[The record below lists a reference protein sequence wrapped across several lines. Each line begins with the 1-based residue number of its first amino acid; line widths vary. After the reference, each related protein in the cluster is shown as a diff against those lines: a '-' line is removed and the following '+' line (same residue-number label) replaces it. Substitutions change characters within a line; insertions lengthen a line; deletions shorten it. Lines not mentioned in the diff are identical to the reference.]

1 MFVNINSLV
10 GKKYE
15 CFQQKQ
21 VIILPVFTV
30 FITFQQEVAV
40 QRGMY
45 TSYVSDQILQLCAT
59 LIPFSNPRGEIEA
72 QVDAD
77 RSQRQWFKG
86 QNQQQHPPSPAAAA
100 APPSVKMMLTGT
112 PWWEAAGMFV
122 E

>member
-1 MFVNINSLV
+1 MSASN
-10 GKKYE
+10 KKR
-15 CFQQKQ
+15 

-30 FITFQQEVAV
+30 FITFLWEVVV

-45 TSYVSDQILQLCAT
+45 TSYVADQILRTCAT
-59 LIPFSNPRGEIEA
+59 LIPISNPRGEIEA

-86 QNQQQHPPSPAAAA
+86 QNQQHTPPPQHTP
-100 APPSVKMMLTGT
+100 VKTMLTGT
-112 PWWEAAGMFV
+112 PWWEAAGVFV